1 MKKTITIVLIALV
14 AVGFGYF
21 LFRISPQP
29 VNTSLNDKDVKPVTQ
44 PSDLTAAD
52 HILGNPNAKNTMII
66 FEDLECPACANFNRQ
81 VTGKVPTELKDTKVV
96 FRHFPLVQ
104 IHQNAVPAANA
115 LEAAGAQ
122 GKFWEFANAAYE
134 KQTEWSNLAD
144 TLPYFEGIAKQV
156 GVKDLEKFKT
166 DVQNQAYKA
175 KIESNY
181 REGLALNLQG
191 TPSVFFN
198 GQKIELGDI
207 NSVKLQAEK
216 LYK

>member
-14 AVGFGYF
+14 VVGFGYF
-21 LFRISPQP
+21 LFKISPQP
-29 VNTSLNDKDVKPVTQ
+29 VNSNLNDKDVKPVNQ
-44 PSDLTAAD
+44 PSELTAAD
-52 HILGNPNAKNTMII
+52 HILGNPNAKNTMVI

-81 VTGKVPTELKDTKVV
+81 VTTKVTSELRDTKVV

-122 GKFWEFANAAYE
+122 GKFWEFANAVYE
-134 KQTEWSNLAD
+134 KQGEWSNLAD

-156 GVKDLEKFKT
+156 GVKDLEKFKNDT
-166 DVQNQAYKA
+166 QTQAYKA
-175 KIESNY
+175 KIEANY
-181 REGLALNLQG
+181 REALALNLQG

-198 GQKIELGDI
+198 GQKMELGDI
-207 NSVKLQAEK
+207 NSIKLQAEK